1 MDCSTAP
8 LLENAHA
15 FLVMRNL
22 YAAAGRQ
29 LTLKIEVLNSEFI
42 VLYARNPIHHIESRV
57 KSPES
62 IAAKL
67 LKKGLPLTLESA
79 MQNVNDIAGVRGV
92 FSYIDDVY
100 RVAEMGERQQD
111 LEIVKRQDYIKT
123 PNYTGYRSLHLDL
136 RVPVYL
142 SDRTEQVLAEVQI
155 RTIAMDFWASLEHDI
170 RYKADRSRLP
180 AGINEEMLA
189 CASGRIT
196 LMIELKYTG
205 QEDALEESELTLLQD
220 YDMVDECI
228 IGSMNKGILQKMKEL
243 VPGIST
249 VFIAHDLEEEDYE
262 LDYADSYSIEGRN
275 LTVDMVDAIHYCGK
289 SVYGW
294 TANTSGAMLRFV
306 NCGADGV
313 ITDDVRLLQTFLREQ
328 ACRKAF
334 ASVY

>member
-1 MDCSTAP
+1 MDRSAAP
-8 LLENAHA
+8 LLEDAHA

-29 LTLKIEVLNSEFI
+29 LTLKFEVLNSEFN

-79 MQNVNDIAGVRGV
+79 MQNVNDIAV
-92 FSYIDDVY
+92 
-100 RVAEMGERQQD
+100 ERQQD

-123 PNYTGYRSLHLDL
+123 PNYNGYRSLHLDL

-142 SDRTEQVLAEVQI
+142 SNRTEQVLAEVQI

-189 CASGRIT
+189 CAGKIAEIDRQMQDMYQRIKAA
-196 LMIELKYTG
+196 EAAP
-205 QEDALEESELTLLQD
+205 DAAPAET
-220 YDMVDECI
+220 
-228 IGSMNKGILQKMKEL
+228 
-243 VPGIST
+243 
-249 VFIAHDLEEEDYE
+249 
-262 LDYADSYSIEGRN
+262 
-275 LTVDMVDAIHYCGK
+275 
-289 SVYGW
+289 
-294 TANTSGAMLRFV
+294 
-306 NCGADGV
+306 
-313 ITDDVRLLQTFLREQ
+313 ITNQ
-328 ACRKAF
+328 
-334 ASVY
+334 

>member
-1 MDCSTAP
+1 MDRSAAP

-29 LTLKIEVLNSEFI
+29 LTLKFEVLNSEFN

-79 MQNVNDIAGVRGV
+79 MQNVNDIAGVRV
-92 FSYIDDVY
+92 VCSYIDDVY
-100 RVAEMGERQQD
+100 RVA
-111 LEIVKRQDYIKT
+111 EIVKRQDYIKT
-123 PNYTGYRSLHLDL
+123 PNYNGYRSLHLDL

-189 CASGRIT
+189 CAGKIAEIDRQMQDMYQRIKAA
-196 LMIELKYTG
+196 EAAP
-205 QEDALEESELTLLQD
+205 DAAPAET
-220 YDMVDECI
+220 
-228 IGSMNKGILQKMKEL
+228 
-243 VPGIST
+243 
-249 VFIAHDLEEEDYE
+249 
-262 LDYADSYSIEGRN
+262 
-275 LTVDMVDAIHYCGK
+275 
-289 SVYGW
+289 
-294 TANTSGAMLRFV
+294 
-306 NCGADGV
+306 
-313 ITDDVRLLQTFLREQ
+313 ITNQ
-328 ACRKAF
+328 
-334 ASVY
+334 

>member
-1 MDCSTAP
+1 MDRSAAP

-29 LTLKIEVLNSEFI
+29 LTLKFEVLNSEFN

-79 MQNVNDIAGVRGV
+79 MQNVNDIAGVRV
-92 FSYIDDVY
+92 VCSYIDDVY
-100 RVAEMGERQQD
+100 RVAEMVERQQD

-123 PNYTGYRSLHLDL
+123 PNYNGYRSLHLDL

-170 RYKADRSRLP
+170 RYKVDKTKLP
-180 AGINEEMLA
+180 EGINEEMFE
-189 CASGRIT
+189 CAGKIAEIDRQMQDMYQRI
-196 LMIELKYTG
+196 KASDAYN
-205 QEDALEESELTLLQD
+205 ED
-220 YDMVDECI
+220 
-228 IGSMNKGILQKMKEL
+228 
-243 VPGIST
+243 
-249 VFIAHDLEEEDYE
+249 
-262 LDYADSYSIEGRN
+262 
-275 LTVDMVDAIHYCGK
+275 
-289 SVYGW
+289 
-294 TANTSGAMLRFV
+294 
-306 NCGADGV
+306 
-313 ITDDVRLLQTFLREQ
+313 
-328 ACRKAF
+328 
-334 ASVY
+334 